1 MADVTKLAI
10 NGQTY
15 TIKDSVARSGVET
28 AQNTANSATNL
39 ANTANSTA
47 NTAKNTAESA
57 SATASSTLTIANS
70 CKNRLDELNAEY
82 SADTETINFNINV

>member
-15 TIKDSVARSGVET
+15 TIKDSIARSGVET

-47 NTAKNTAESA
+47 NTASSA
-57 SATASSTLTIANS
+57 LTSANNAVQ
-70 CKNRLDELNAEY
+70 RLDELSAEY
-82 SADTETINFNINV
+82 SASTETINFNINV

>member
-15 TIKDSVARSGVET
+15 TIKDSIARAGVET
-28 AQNTANSATNL
+28 AQTSANSAQTL

-47 NTAKNTAESA
+47 NTAKSTAESA
-57 SATASSTLTIANS
+57 NTTATNASTIATS
-70 CKNRLDELNAEY
+70 CKNRLDELSGEY
-82 SADTETINFNINV
+82 DASTETISFNINV

>member
-15 TIKDSVARSGVET
+15 NIKDSMARSGVET
-28 AQNTANSATNL
+28 AQSTANSANIL

-47 NTAKNTAESA
+47 NTAKSAAESA
-57 SATASSTLTIANS
+57 SAAASSALTSAN
-70 CKNRLDELNAEY
+70 NAVQRLDELSAEY

>member
-15 TIKDSVARSGVET
+15 TIKDSMARSGVET
-28 AQNTANSATNL
+28 AQSIANSANNL

-47 NTAKNTAESA
+47 NTAKSTAESA
-57 SATASSTLTIANS
+57 SATASSALTSAN
-70 CKNRLDELNAEY
+70 NAVQRLDEL

>member
-15 TIKDSVARSGVET
+15 TIKDSIARSGVET

-47 NTAKNTAESA
+47 NTAKSTAESA
-57 SATASSTLTIANS
+57 SATASSALTSAN
-70 CKNRLDELNAEY
+70 NAVQRLDELSAEY
-82 SADTETINFNINV
+82 SASTETINFNINV